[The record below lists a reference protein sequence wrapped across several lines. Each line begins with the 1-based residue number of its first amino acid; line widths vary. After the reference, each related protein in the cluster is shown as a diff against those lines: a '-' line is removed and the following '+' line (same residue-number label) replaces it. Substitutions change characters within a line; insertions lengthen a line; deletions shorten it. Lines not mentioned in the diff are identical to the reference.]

1 MKIEVPS
8 RLWWRWKEWERAAG
22 QDEITAYGIGDLGM
36 ADGVVRIG
44 EILLPAQ
51 VVSGTSAVADADSL
65 GRVFSALRDLC
76 PDGVVWWVHSHVR
89 MPAFWSGT
97 DHKQLRELAQEAGLV
112 LATVTN
118 HQGESRSACAVMH
131 EGAYLIQDEI
141 ALDIAPDPDMREAV
155 QARIRRAAP
164 KAPTVLRSMVTT
176 DSVTRREPGT
186 SRKAVRS
193 AGRAI
198 GWFEADAPGRDSV
211 EKVIAELQRITK
223 DHPILADD
231 ATVWRECLAAE
242 GWDGSISSLRETI
255 ASEMRIT
262 LATEGPSRRVAA
274 VDSAGDAW
282 DRVAEPDEW
291 DHWYDAVG
299 GAE

>member
-8 RLWWRWKEWERAAG
+8 RVWWRWKEWERAAG
-22 QDEITAYGIGDLGM
+22 DAEITAYGIGDLGM
-36 ADGVVRIG
+36 ADGVVRIH
-44 EILLPAQ
+44 EILLPTQ
-51 VVSGTSAVADADSL
+51 DVSGTSAVADADSL

-97 DHKQLRELAQEAGLV
+97 DHRQLRELAEEAGLA

-131 EGAYLIQDEI
+131 EGAYLVQDEI
-141 ALDIAPDPDMREAV
+141 GLSIGLDPDIRDEV
-155 QARIRRAAP
+155 QACARRAAP
-164 KAPTVLRSMVTT
+164 TVRRSMVTT
-176 DSVTRREPGT
+176 DSVTRRKPGT
-186 SRKAVRS
+186 GRKAVRS

-198 GWFEADAPGRDSV
+198 SWFEADVPGGKDST
-211 EKVIAELQRITK
+211 KRVIGELERVAK

-242 GWDGSISSLRETI
+242 GWAGSISALRETI

-262 LATEGPSRRVAA
+262 LATEDPTRRVTD
-274 VDSAGDAW
+274 VESAGDAA
-282 DRVAEPDEW
+282 DPDEW